1 MVEQKEALYPKPPL
15 SAFPI
20 QLFPSKPLDNPL
32 VCCFDGKKDEIAHK
46 CAKSNEKQLKS
57 HNIGPRSMSSA
68 VRTGKGNRDGT
79 MPYGAVRTDAVVTAK
94 SVPERPASMES
105 DRFGVVGASIC
116 TMAVHDGMK
125 GLVHAVCVHGL
136 AWKGAFPMFSCH
148 FGHGEDAET
157 AAS

>member
-1 MVEQKEALYPKPPL
+1 
-15 SAFPI
+15 
-20 QLFPSKPLDNPL
+20 
-32 VCCFDGKKDEIAHK
+32 
-46 CAKSNEKQLKS
+46 
-57 HNIGPRSMSSA
+57 MSFA

-79 MPYGAVRTDAVVTAK
+79 MA
-94 SVPERPASMES
+94 M
-105 DRFGVVGASIC
+105 
-116 TMAVHDGMK
+116 HDDMK